1 MSILHNGLLRGLN
14 SIYLQPPDKK
24 SFIEYCLL
32 WSTVLESHH
41 EGEEVNL
48 FPAVESALGDRIMDK
63 KGELHG
69 D

>member
-1 MSILHNGLLRGLN
+1 MSILHNDLLRGLN

-41 EGEEVNL
+41 EGEEINI
-48 FPAVESALGDRIMDK
+48 FPAVENALGERVMDLER
-63 KGELHG
+63 ELH
-69 D
+69 DN